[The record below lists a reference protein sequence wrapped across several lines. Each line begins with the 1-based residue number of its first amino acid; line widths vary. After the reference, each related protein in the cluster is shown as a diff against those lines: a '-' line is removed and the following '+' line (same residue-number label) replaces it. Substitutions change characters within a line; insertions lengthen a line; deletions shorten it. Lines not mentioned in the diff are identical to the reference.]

1 MKTQSWKCGGKILQ
15 NRNVSY
21 PQRNK
26 NICNVRKNMKIKQ
39 PNMNKKQKRSQLG
52 FWKLKL
58 DTKIKFKIHKLST
71 WYNRSQ
77 N

>member
-1 MKTQSWKCGGKILQ
+1 MKTQSWKGEGKILQ

-39 PNMNKKQKRSQLG
+39 SNMNKKQKRSQLG

-58 DTKIKFKIHKLST
+58 DTKIKFKIYKLST
-71 WYNRSQ
+71 WYNQSQ

>member
-1 MKTQSWKCGGKILQ
+1 MKIQSWKCGGKILQ

-39 PNMNKKQKRSQLG
+39 SNMNKNKKEPTRIL
-52 FWKLKL
+52 
-58 DTKIKFKIHKLST
+58 KIKIRH
-71 WYNRSQ
+71 
-77 N
+77 